1 MAKKLAFENE
11 IMQEQIKD
19 NETVMAELKDNIN
32 GGNVI
37 LGRVQS
43 FPINKIPT
51 QTLDYL
57 GQPLRIYN
65 GKKWR
70 YSDQIHDSY
79 VGTKISFRIQF
90 ENGVVSECGCGD
102 QQ

>member
-19 NETVMAELKDNIN
+19 NETAMAELKDNIN

-37 LGRVQS
+37 LDRIQS
-43 FPINKIPT
+43 FPINKIRK
-51 QTLDYL
+51 QARDYL
-57 GQPLRIYN
+57 GQLLRIYN
-65 GKKWR
+65 GNRWR

-79 VGTKISFRIQF
+79 VGTKISFWIQF